1 MNAPLEQ
8 LAALRKSSR
17 PGDEAKPVGD
27 ASNTGESKDRQE
39 TPDLAE
45 TAEAGETSETGK
57 VLDAEVPAEQLL
69 ESLQQELNRIQRSMR
84 LTLQAKLQGLVGRS
98 LGSLEHNR
106 ALAAA
111 IQTMLDQ
118 HGFRL
123 RCQQCGHA
131 AILRVSPRKG
141 IPSGAFVLDH
151 TIDGKRTFHGGG
163 AIVPPIHLLA
173 KPQRKPRGG

>member
-1 MNAPLEQ
+1 MSA
-8 LAALRKSSR
+8 
-17 PGDEAKPVGD
+17 EASIV
-27 ASNTGESKDRQE
+27 GESA
-39 TPDLAE
+39 P
-45 TAEAGETSETGK
+45 EALGAGGECESMDVAPGEP
-57 VLDAEVPAEQLL
+57 LVPAEQLL
-69 ESLQQELNRIQRSMR
+69 ESLEQELNRIQRSMR
-84 LTLQAKLQGLVGRS
+84 LTLQAKLQALVGRS

-106 ALAAA
+106 ALAAS
-111 IQTMLDQ
+111 IQAMLDQ

-173 KPQRKPRGG
+173 KPQRKRRVG